1 MRALGCRLCE
11 GSPTPRLDSQSKPC
25 AKKEWEIV
33 DVCGLH
39 KPEQDM
45 LEGSFP
51 SPTNRLGHG
60 PQCRVQTLEFPRC
73 LLGLPPDTP
82 RRVDQLATTFIT
94 PFRCFCYIK
103 LQFRLKN
110 AGATYKQCL
119 QSCFK
124 GQIGHNLEVYVD
136 DIIIKIW

>member
-1 MRALGCRLCE
+1 MRALGCQLCE

-25 AKKEWEIV
+25 AKKEWEMV

-60 PQCRVQTLEFPRC
+60 PQCRVRTLEFPRC

-82 RRVDQLATTFIT
+82 R
-94 PFRCFCYIK
+94 
-103 LQFRLKN
+103 
-110 AGATYKQCL
+110 
-119 QSCFK
+119 
-124 GQIGHNLEVYVD
+124 
-136 DIIIKIW
+136 